1 MNFKDPKINLSYL
14 KSLVKNSIEIE
25 KKITQDVNLEG
36 KIYSL
41 IEIKFTVQ
49 NILETAEIK
58 SFELAISDEE
68 NEFVWMGNKKTIFS
82 EKEKDSVK
90 IKLKQKAFVTYFFAL
105 TDKQGTHDLNKFTIT
120 LIPKKDSDKP
130 IIISDI
136 PHPIIVQI

>member
-90 IKLKQKAFVTYFFAL
+90 IKLK
-105 TDKQGTHDLNKFTIT
+105 
-120 LIPKKDSDKP
+120 
-130 IIISDI
+130 
-136 PHPIIVQI
+136 